1 MSSRA
6 STRDVEAA
14 SSARVG
20 VPLVFGVLVALLVV
34 GVVYSAGKG
43 QLPISPGEV
52 LGSIAR
58 KLGVDWG
65 PDMSHRNG
73 DVTLWNVR
81 FPRIAMALL
90 VGASLGVAGAVM
102 QGVFGNPLAEPSVIG
117 VSSGAAVGA
126 CAAIVWKITWFG
138 TFTTP
143 ILAFVASVITTV
155 AVYAMSR
162 RDGRAEVVTIVLM
175 GIAVNALTSG
185 LVGWF
190 VFMGDTSAREQI
202 VFWQLGS
209 LNGSRWQH
217 VWAVLPLMAVGLIGS
232 ILIAR
237 RLDLLALGERS
248 ARHLG
253 VNVERLRL
261 VAIVLASLLV
271 GPAVAFSGI
280 IGFVGLIVAHLIR
293 MLIGP
298 SHPRLIPAAALGG
311 ATVLLLA
318 DVIARTAKD
327 YADLPIGMLTAVVGG
342 PTFFLLIR
350 KTRKQAGGWA

>member
-1 MSSRA
+1 MSSTA
-6 STRDVEAA
+6 SKSDLA
-14 SSARVG
+14 SATSARVS
-20 VPLVFGVLVALLVV
+20 VTAVFGVLIAIVV
-34 GVVYSAGKG
+34 LGTIYSAGRG

-52 LGSIAR
+52 VGSILR
-58 KLGVDWG
+58 KVGISG
-65 PDMSHRNG
+65 GAEMTHPNG

-90 VGASLGVAGAVM
+90 VGAALAVAGAVM
-102 QGVFGNPLAEPSVIG
+102 QGIFGNPLAEPSVIG

-126 CAAIVWKITWFG
+126 CAAIVWKVAWFG
-138 TFTTP
+138 AYTTP
-143 ILAFVASVITTV
+143 VFAFVTSLIMTF

-162 RDGRAEVVTIVLM
+162 RDGKAEVVTIVLM
-175 GIAVNALTSG
+175 GIAVNALASG

-190 VFMGDTSAREQI
+190 VFMGDTAAREQI

-209 LNGSRWQH
+209 LNGSRWQQ
-217 VWAVLPLMAVGLIGS
+217 VWAVAPLIGIGLIGS
-232 ILIAR
+232 VLIAR
-237 RLDLLALGERS
+237 QLDLLALGERS

-261 VAIVLASLLV
+261 IAIVLSSLLV

-298 SHPRLIPAAALGG
+298 AHRRLIPAAALGG
-311 ATVLLLA
+311 ASVLLIA

-342 PTFFLLIR
+342 PTFFFLIR
-350 KTRKQAGGWA
+350 KTRKHAGGWA